1 MYGQG
6 KYSKTLYPEIFVV
19 TGNAFK
25 CAGVGIE
32 VKTQKLSIEQ

>member
-6 KYSKTLYPEIFVV
+6 EYLKTLYPEIFIVS
-19 TGNAFK
+19 GNGFN

-32 VKTQKLSIEQ
+32 VKTQKLSIE